1 MITIDNTEELFQLL
15 TVALPYEYSEHL
27 NRNTET
33 IKITKENSDIIVY
46 ITEDETEPGIFNAAS
61 YGSET
66 ADSPLCEGIYWD
78 TALQTT
84 TPAGIAN
91 DIKELF

>member
-1 MITIDNTEELFQLL
+1 MITINDTEDLFQLL
-15 TVALPYEYSEHL
+15 TIALPYEYSEHL
-27 NRNTET
+27 NKNTET
-33 IKITKENSDIIVY
+33 IKITKENSDIVVY
-46 ITEDETEPGIFNAAS
+46 VAEDETEPGIFNAAS

-66 ADSPLCEGIYWD
+66 DEDPLCEGIYWD
-78 TALQTT
+78 VTLQTT

>member
-1 MITIDNTEELFQLL
+1 MITINDTEDLFQLL

-33 IKITKENSDIIVY
+33 IKITKENSDIVVY
-46 ITEDETEPGIFNAAS
+46 VGEDETEPGIFNAAS
-61 YGSET
+61 YASET
-66 ADSPLCEGIYWD
+66 DDDPLCEGIYWD
-78 TALQTT
+78 VALQTT

-91 DIKELF
+91 DIKKLF